1 MGMGGKTKGL
11 GLKDKA
17 VLFAAVVLL
26 ANTNFR
32 AQMQADVL
40 PFKGILHG
48 NSSCMVSE
56 MWVYARERF

>member
-1 MGMGGKTKGL
+1 MGMGGKKKGL

-17 VLFAAVVLL
+17 VLFVAVVLL

-56 MWVYARERF
+56 MWGYAREIF